1 MNGLFGINIKVSRKM
16 KLEEWNLPKGLN
28 LDLLLNF
35 ISEKKLLAMIE
46 DMADKP
52 RKDRKIIF
60 PSRSCLFKC
69 NVYYLVEKFNGDF
82 DTAMDILRGNEKV
95 MAEKGLYKGN
105 IKKLYEQRKK
115 EIENEK

>member
-1 MNGLFGINIKVSRKM
+1 M

-28 LDLLLNF
+28 LDFLLNF

>member
-1 MNGLFGINIKVSRKM
+1 
-16 KLEEWNLPKGLN
+16 
-28 LDLLLNF
+28 
-35 ISEKKLLAMIE
+35 
-46 DMADKP
+46 
-52 RKDRKIIF
+52 
-60 PSRSCLFKC
+60 LFKC